1 MSDEL
6 TIKAGIF
13 KVIEEDEGS
22 MSSRKSTLFTMAT
35 APY

>member
-22 MSSRKSTLFTMAT
+22 MSSRKSMLSAIAA
-35 APY
+35 APC